1 MLARDEAGYA
11 NLIKI
16 ATAAYLEGYYYK
28 PRADW
33 ELLERHN
40 AGLICLTGCM
50 SGRASML
57 LREGNDAE
65 ALAEIERLVEL
76 FGRENVYV
84 ELQDAG
90 IAEQRVLVPSSPCW
104 RARRVSRRWPP
115 TTSTTCA
122 TKTPAPRTR
131 SSASRRSA
139 CWTSPR
145 PRPAC
150 DTEEFYL
157 KTAAEMRELFAD
169 YPEACDTT
177 LEIAER
183 CNAELAFGRILL
195 PRYPVPDGRAED
207 EYLLELCQAGIHRRY
222 GADPGPDVNERL
234 EFELQTIREM
244 GFSAYFLIV
253 WDFVKFA
260 KDAGIAV
267 GPGRGSAAGSIVAYS
282 LGITDIDPLKYDLL
296 FERFLNP
303 GRKSMPDIDMD
314 FSVERRDEVIEY
326 VARKYGRD
334 HVAQII
340 TFGTMAARAATRD
353 AARVLGMPYA
363 IGDRIAK
370 MIPEQAPPATFK
382 QAHGARQRAQARP
395 TTTTSRSR
403 QVVDLAQA
411 LEGLIRNDSIH
422 AAGVVIS
429 DEPLTE
435 YIPLQQKGDAEVV
448 TQFGMDDVAALGL
461 LKMDFLGLRNLDVI
475 EAALELI
482 EHSQG
487 VCIDMTDVAARRRE
501 DLRDAGPRRFHRR
514 VPVRKQRHERGP
526 ARDRPHTSSK
536 TSSPSSRSTGRGP
549 CSTSRPTPATRKIPA
564 LGRLRPRGACG
575 RSSSPPTA

>member
-1 MLARDEAGYA
+1 
-11 NLIKI
+11 
-16 ATAAYLEGYYYK
+16 
-28 PRADW
+28 
-33 ELLERHN
+33 
-40 AGLICLTGCM
+40 
-50 SGRASML
+50 
-57 LREGNDAE
+57 
-65 ALAEIERLVEL
+65 
-76 FGRENVYV
+76 
-84 ELQDAG
+84 
-90 IAEQRVLVPSSPCW
+90 
-104 RARRVSRRWPP
+104 
-115 TTSTTCA
+115 
-122 TKTPAPRTR
+122 
-131 SSASRRSA
+131 
-139 CWTSPR
+139 
-145 PRPAC
+145 
-150 DTEEFYL
+150 
-157 KTAAEMRELFAD
+157 MR
-169 YPEACDTT
+169 
-177 LEIAER
+177 
-183 CNAELAFGRILL
+183 
-195 PRYPVPDGRAED
+195 
-207 EYLLELCQAGIHRRY
+207 
-222 GADPGPDVNERL
+222 ERL
-234 EFELQTIREM
+234 EFELDTIREM

-260 KDAGIAV
+260 KDSGIAV

-340 TFGTMAARAATRD
+340 TFGTLAARAATRD
-353 AARVLGMPYA
+353 AARVLGLPYA
-363 IGDRIAK
+363 VGDRIAK

-382 QAHGARQRAQARP
+382 QAMATGSELKAAYDSDEP
-395 TTTTSRSR
+395 TR
-403 QVVDLAQA
+403 QVVDLAMA

-487 VCIDMTDVAARRRE
+487 VCIDMTTLPLDDARTYEMLARGDSTGVFQFESSGMKEALREVGPTPVRRPRRHRRPLPAGPHAVHP
-501 DLRDAGPRRFHRR
+501 DLRPQQEGP
-514 VPVRKQRHERGP
+514 G
-526 ARDRPHTSSK
+526 
-536 TSSPSSRSTGRGP
+536 
-549 CSTSRPTPATRKIPA
+549 
-564 LGRLRPRGACG
+564 LGRLRPRGA
-575 RSSSPPTA
+575 